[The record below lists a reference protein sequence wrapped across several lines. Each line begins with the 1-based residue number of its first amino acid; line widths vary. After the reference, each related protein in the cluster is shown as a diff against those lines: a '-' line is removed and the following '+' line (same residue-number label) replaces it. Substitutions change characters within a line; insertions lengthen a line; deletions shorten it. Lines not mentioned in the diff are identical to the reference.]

1 MAALTSVA
9 MAAAAFVGTHF
20 LLSHPLRRPLVTRLG
35 EQGFMG
41 VYTVVALGT
50 MAWMVHAY
58 SAAPATVPLW
68 DVGHGL
74 WVLVTVIM
82 WLASVLLIGSLFRNP
97 AFPDPRVGQAPPP
110 HPAGV
115 FAITRH
121 PMMWSFALWA
131 IAHMLVFPLAANLV
145 VTAAI
150 LVLALVGAALQD
162 RKKVRTLPGFWPE
175 WMRRTSF
182 VPLAAFTAGRVSA
195 ASLWPGVP
203 AIAGGTALWLA
214 ASWAHMPLAG
224 VAAGI
229 WRWLG

>member
-1 MAALTSVA
+1 MAALTSVV

-50 MAWMVHAY
+50 MAWMARAY
-58 SAAPATVPLW
+58 SAAPATGLLW
-68 DVGHGL
+68 DVGQGL
-74 WVLVTVIM
+74 WTLVTAIM
-82 WLASVLLIGSLFRNP
+82 WLASVLLVGSLVRNP
-97 AFPDPRVGQAPPP
+97 AFPDPRIGQTPPP
-110 HPAGV
+110 RPAGV

-131 IAHMLVFPLAANLV
+131 LAHMLVFPLAANLV

-162 RKKVRTLPGFWPE
+162 RKKVQALPGFWPE
-175 WMRRTSF
+175 WMRRTGF
-182 VPLAAFTAGRVSA
+182 VPLAAFAAGRVSA
-195 ASLWPGVP
+195 ASLWPGFP
-203 AIAGGTALWLA
+203 AMAGGTALWLA